1 VLKVD
6 DDEKGIMYMVLSSAF
21 FALMAATVKFLG
33 DIPLA
38 EKIFFRNLV
47 GILFGLFMVSRNG
60 KKLKVNSV
68 KLVLLRS
75 LIGFFSIAS
84 YFYAIGQMK
93 MADAVILNK
102 TSPFFVMIFA
112 ALFLNEKIKKT
123 QLFSLSFAVLGALF
137 VIKPSLS
144 SEMFPA
150 LIALSAGIL
159 SGISYTLL
167 RHLRKSESS
176 ETIVLAFCTF
186 STLATLPFLFT
197 GKFVVPDLREVL
209 ALFALGLFALLAQF
223 FVTKAYRFSEAGEVS
238 IYAYSNIVFSVIIG
252 IIIFSEIPDSLSIF
266 GGSAIIMAG
275 FINFYAS
282 KLRKAGRISTADET
296 KTASNR
302 RATKAS

>member
-1 VLKVD
+1 MD
-6 DDEKGIMYMVLSSAF
+6 DDEKGIMYMILSSVF

-47 GILFGLFMVSRNG
+47 GILFGLFIVSRNG
-60 KKLKVNSV
+60 KKIKANNI

-75 LIGFFSIAS
+75 FIGFLGIAS
-84 YFYAIGQMK
+84 YFYAIAQMK

-137 VIKPSLS
+137 VIKPSFG
-144 SEMFPA
+144 SEMIPA

-197 GKFVVPDLREVL
+197 GRFVVPDLQEVL
-209 ALFALGLFALLAQF
+209 ALFALGIFAVIAQF
-223 FVTKAYRFSEAGEVS
+223 FVTQAYRFSEAGEVS
-238 IYAYSNIVFSVIIG
+238 IYAYSNIVFSVLIG

-266 GGSAIIMAG
+266 GGSAIILAG

-282 KLRKAGRISTADET
+282 RLRKSGRISTAAESKS

-302 RATKAS
+302 RARKAS

>member
-1 VLKVD
+1 MD
-6 DDEKGIMYMVLSSAF
+6 DDEKGIMYMILSSVF
-21 FALMAATVKFLG
+21 FALMAAIVKFLG
-33 DIPLA
+33 DIPLT

-47 GILFGLFMVSRNG
+47 GILFGLFIVSRNG
-60 KKLKVNSV
+60 KKIKLNNF

-75 LIGFFSIAS
+75 LIGFLSIAS
-84 YFYAIGQMK
+84 YFYALTQMK

-123 QLFSLSFAVLGALF
+123 QLFSLSFAVIGALF
-137 VIKPSLS
+137 VIKPSFG
-144 SEMFPA
+144 SEMIPA

-197 GKFVVPDLREVL
+197 GKFVVPDLQEVL
-209 ALFALGLFALLAQF
+209 ALFALGIFAVLAQF
-223 FVTKAYRFSEAGEVS
+223 FLTKAYRFSKAGDVS

-252 IIIFSEIPDSLSIF
+252 IIIFSEIPDYFSVF
-266 GGSAIIMAG
+266 GGAAIILAG

-282 KLRKAGRISTADET
+282 RLRKAAKVSTASERE
-296 KTASNR
+296 KTSKR